1 MAIVME
7 DRSVGSLGAA
17 GSAGSAGRAL
27 TLATVSFAVSFAAW
41 GLIGGLA
48 PIFSSLYGLS
58 ASQTALLVAVP
69 VLLGSLARLPM
80 GMLTD
85 RFGGRL
91 VFTALLVFSSAAAF
105 LVPITSG
112 YTSLLVAAFLIGMAG
127 SSFAVGAAFVSR
139 WTSSGRQGTALGI
152 YGLGTIGQ
160 SLAVFAGPVVA
171 ARFGWEA
178 VFRGTSALLLA
189 WAVVYYALARNPA
202 QTGRPATVAAMA
214 SILRRAPT
222 AWLLGGFYFL
232 TFGGFVAFSIYLPT
246 LLRAQFGLEPADAG
260 FRAAGF
266 VVLATLMRPVG
277 GWLADRIGGAQVLSW
292 VFGGVALCSL
302 LLTWPSIVP
311 FTVGALSCAMLMGL
325 GNGAVFKLV
334 PEHFPKDTG
343 TVTGLVGALGGL
355 GGFFPPLLLGVFRDR
370 LGAIWP
376 GFVLLAATALVLR
389 YANQRAFRPGD
400 VAWTRS
406 LPIGARQA
414 LERVRAGAWAS
425 LVTAGLAVA
434 IVVGSRNLQH
444 FDAALVGYTFA
455 TLFAAFGISYRYAMW
470 LNRPPTR
477 MYWRRGWQAFFSR
490 RSIGGNTLSLGRR
503 ALVEFAANAYI
514 FRRGRLRGLA
524 HWLIMWGC
532 LLAAA
537 ITFPLVWG
545 WIHFETVPGDF
556 HMYRTFVFGVA
567 VQDFPVESAL
577 AFVIFHGLVW
587 SSFLVIAGVMLAF
600 RRRMIDHGAVAV
612 QQFGQDILPL
622 LLLFAISVSGL
633 MLTASYT
640 WMRGYAYEFLA
651 ILHAATVI
659 VTLLWLPF
667 GKLFHVFQRPAQLGV
682 GFYKDAGARDQQ
694 AACRRCG
701 RPFASMAMVRDLTE
715 VEQELGFRYELPRGG
730 HYQDVCPKCRRALFG
745 LAQGALWREYLNARD
760 LNARDQPRTREGG

>member
-1 MAIVME
+1 MGA
-7 DRSVGSLGAA
+7 RSLEKQPASANTALPATGSPA
-17 GSAGSAGRAL
+17 RAL
-27 TLATVSFAVSFAAW
+27 TLATVSFALSFAAW
-41 GLIGGLA
+41 GLVGGLA
-48 PIFSSLYGLS
+48 AVFAARYQLS
-58 ASQTALLVAVP
+58 ASETALLVAVP

-91 VFTALLVFSSAAAF
+91 VFTALLAFSSAAAF
-105 LVPITSG
+105 VVPLTTS
-112 YTSLLVAAFLIGMAG
+112 YQALLLAAFLIGMAG

-139 WTSSGRQGTALGI
+139 WTPASRQGTALGV
-152 YGLGTIGQ
+152 YGLGTLGQ
-160 SLAVFAGPVVA
+160 SLAVFVGPVVA
-171 ARFGWEA
+171 ARWGWEL
-178 VFRGTSALLLA
+178 VFRGTAVLLLVWGA
-189 WAVVYYALARNPA
+189 AFYALARNP
-202 QTGRPATVAAMA
+202 GRAGPPATIDAMLA
-214 SILRRAPT
+214 ILRRAPT
-222 AWLLGGFYFL
+222 AWLLGAFYFV

-246 LLRAQFGLEPADAG
+246 LLRAQFGLTPADAG

-266 VVLATLMRPVG
+266 VVLATLMRPLG

-292 VFGGVALCSL
+292 VFGGVAVFAL
-302 LLTWPSIVP
+302 LLTWPSMVP
-311 FTVGALSCAMLMGL
+311 FTVGALACAMLMGL

-370 LGAIWP
+370 LGTIWP
-376 GFVLLAATALVLR
+376 GFILLAFAALALR
-389 YANQRAFRPGD
+389 YANQRVFRPGD
-400 VAWTRS
+400 VAWTQS

-414 LERVRAGAWAS
+414 LERVRAGAWAT
-425 LVTAGLAVA
+425 LVTAVLAA
-434 IVVGSRNLQH
+434 LIVVGSRNLQH

-455 TLFAAFGISYRYAMW
+455 TLFAVFGISYRYSMW

-477 MYWRRGWQAFFSR
+477 MYWRRGWQAFFAR
-490 RSIGGNTLSLGRR
+490 GRAGRNAVTLGRR
-503 ALVEFAANAYI
+503 AIVDFAANGYI

-556 HMYRTFVFGVA
+556 DTYRTFVFGLP
-567 VQDFPVESAL
+567 VQDFPVHSL
-577 AFVIFHGLVW
+577 PAFVIFHGLVW
-587 SSFLVIAGVMLAF
+587 SAFLVIGGVLLAF
-600 RRRMIDHGAVAV
+600 RRRMIDHGAVAT

-622 LLLFAISVSGL
+622 LLLFAISVTGL
-633 MLTASYT
+633 MLTASYS
-640 WMRGYAYEFLA
+640 WMRGYAYDFLA
-651 ILHAATVI
+651 ILHAVTVI

-682 GFYKDAGARDQQ
+682 GFYKDAGTRDQQ
-694 AACRRCG
+694 ARCRRCSQ
-701 RPFASMAMVRDLTE
+701 PYASLPMVRDLTV
-715 VEQELGFRYELPRGG
+715 VERELGFRYELPGGG
-730 HYQDVCPKCRRALFG
+730 HYQEVCPKCRRALFG
-745 LAQGALWREYLNARD
+745 LAQGAAWREYLNERGPAER
-760 LNARDQPRTREGG
+760 G